1 MQVLLTVLHPIS
13 YGAYKENLC
22 SNQELLKLMIISF
35 IPMTLMVDSVVILL
49 GEMRCLSL
57 REG

>member
-35 IPMTLMVDSVVILL
+35 IPMTLMVDSVVIL
-49 GEMRCLSL
+49 
-57 REG
+57 